1 MSDPRGIRTALGVVL
16 LIGAALLLFLP
27 LLPGPSGEV
36 RYRPSRGREW
46 ALEETAGSTA
56 RETAVGKT
64 VNVNR
69 ADAEELAA
77 LPGIGGVFA
86 DRIIEER
93 REHGPFYYPED
104 LETVSGIGRRT
115 VEKLRPLLDLTE

>member
-1 MSDPRGIRTALGVVL
+1 MSDPRRIRTALGVVL

-36 RYRPSRGREW
+36 SFRPSRGREW
-46 ALEETAGSTA
+46 TLKETAG
-56 RETAVGKT
+56 ETAGEKAGKT

-69 ADAEELAA
+69 ADAEELSA
-77 LPGIGGVFA
+77 LPGIGGIYA

-104 LETVSGIGRRT
+104 LETVSGIGHRT
-115 VEKLRPLLDLTE
+115 VEKLRPLLDLSD

>member
-1 MSDPRGIRTALGVVL
+1 MSDPNRIRTVLGAVL

-36 RYRPSRGREW
+36 RCRSTNREW
-46 ALEETAGSTA
+46 TLGEAATAGEKA
-56 RETAVGKT
+56 EGT

-69 ADAEELAA
+69 ADTEELSA
-77 LPGIGGVFA
+77 LPGIGSVYA

-93 REHGPFYYPED
+93 RERGPFFYPED
-104 LETVSGIGRRT
+104 LESVSGIGHQT
-115 VEKLRPLLDLTE
+115 VLKLRPLLDLSD

>member
-1 MSDPRGIRTALGVVL
+1 MSDPRRIRTALGVVL

-36 RYRPSRGREW
+36 SFRPSRGREW
-46 ALEETAGSTA
+46 MLKETAG
-56 RETAVGKT
+56 ETAGEKAGKT

-69 ADAEELAA
+69 ADAEELSA
-77 LPGIGGVFA
+77 LPGIGGIYA

-104 LETVSGIGRRT
+104 LETVSGIGHRT
-115 VEKLRPLLDLTE
+115 VEKLRPLLDLSD

>member
-46 ALEETAGSTA
+46 ALEETAW
-56 RETAVGKT
+56 ETAGEKAGKA

-104 LETVSGIGRRT
+104 LETVSGIGHRT
-115 VEKLRPLLDLTE
+115 VEKLRPLLDLSD